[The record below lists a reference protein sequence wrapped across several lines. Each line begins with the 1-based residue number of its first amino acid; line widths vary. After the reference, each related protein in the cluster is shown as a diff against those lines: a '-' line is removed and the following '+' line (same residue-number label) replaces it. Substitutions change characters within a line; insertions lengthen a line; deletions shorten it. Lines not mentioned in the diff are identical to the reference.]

1 MGAQKVARIVS
12 EDVIVQRVN
21 AEAGSVPALL
31 LGENAIQ
38 MFAEIAGCGD
48 GSLGE
53 APRRGEGQC
62 GNMRLLLRQQQR
74 ILLGKSDIAGWGAF
88 LKNSVSKNEYL
99 GEYTG
104 ELISHREADK
114 RGKIYDRANSSF
126 LFDLNDQYV
135 LDAQRKG
142 DKLKFANHSA
152 KPNCYAKVMFVAG
165 DHRVGIFANER
176 IEASE
181 ELFYDYRYGPDQ
193 APAWARKPEAS
204 KKDESAITHLRK
216 KKMAT
221 EAAPMDEKAKRMRD
235 LLSSFYAPDP
245 SLSTSASSIN
255 ASFDNI
261 NSTSFDA
268 DHYMDLMIKKSN
280 LEVLLQRHV
289 QMAAEIKNLD
299 TDLQMLVYENYN
311 KFVSATDTIKRM
323 KSNIFGMEGNMDQLL
338 QKIMSVQ
345 SRSDGVNT
353 SLFEKRQHIENLHRT
368 RNLLRKVQFIYDLPA
383 RLQKCIKSEAYGDA
397 VRFYTGAMPILK
409 VYGDTSFQDCRR
421 ASEEAIEIIIKNL
434 QTKLFSD
441 SESIQARAEAAV
453 LLKQLDVPVDSLKA
467 RLLEKLEQSLD
478 GLQIKPEE
486 ASKLAEHNDSS
497 KDEESNNQGPV
508 KIHEDAVRGF
518 SEAMRAYREIFPDSE
533 ERLFKL
539 ARALTTM
546 HFENMEVY
554 IRKRVSAADFLG
566 IFRVI
571 WKDVV
576 LMDEV
581 LPEAALSDLSAEAAQ
596 VTLKQFVAKTF
607 SHLQQDISDTLLQLD
622 INQKEVV
629 DGEILNVVL
638 EASRKA
644 DFRQLLDEDTGMF
657 VKMKNSLIGWIQ
669 KGFQD
674 FFTSLEAHFLVL
686 SGKTSSSNETEG
698 LAEGKPSERVHAGLI
713 LVLAQ
718 HSVFIEQKVIPRITE
733 EIAASFSGG
742 NSQAFENGPAFI
754 PGELCRVFHAA
765 SEKILQHYIDTRTQK
780 ISIVLRKRFKTPN
793 WVKHKEPR
801 EVHMFV
807 DMFLQQLEEVGKEV
821 KQILPQGTFRKHK
834 RSDSNGS
841 NTTTSSRS
849 HTLHNDKMARSNS
862 QRARSQLFE
871 THLAKLFKQKVEI
884 FTKVEFTQESVV
896 TTIVKLCLKSLQE
909 YVRLE
914 TFNRSGF
921 QQIQLD
927 IQFLKAPLKEA
938 VEDEAAIDF
947 LLDEVIVAASERCLD
962 VIPLEPPILDKLIQA
977 KLAKS
982 KEHNNITVSS

>member
-1 MGAQKVARIVS
+1 
-12 EDVIVQRVN
+12 
-21 AEAGSVPALL
+21 
-31 LGENAIQ
+31 
-38 MFAEIAGCGD
+38 
-48 GSLGE
+48 
-53 APRRGEGQC
+53 
-62 GNMRLLLRQQQR
+62 
-74 ILLGKSDIAGWGAF
+74 
-88 LKNSVSKNEYL
+88 
-99 GEYTG
+99 
-104 ELISHREADK
+104 
-114 RGKIYDRANSSF
+114 
-126 LFDLNDQYV
+126 
-135 LDAQRKG
+135 
-142 DKLKFANHSA
+142 
-152 KPNCYAKVMFVAG
+152 
-165 DHRVGIFANER
+165 
-176 IEASE
+176 
-181 ELFYDYRYGPDQ
+181 
-193 APAWARKPEAS
+193 
-204 KKDESAITHLRK
+204 
-216 KKMAT
+216 MAT

-245 SLSTSASSIN
+245 SISTSNSSIN

-268 DHYMDLMIKKSN
+268 DQYMDLMIKKSN

-311 KFVSATDTIKRM
+311 KFISATDTIKRM

-353 SLFEKRQHIENLHRT
+353 SLFEKREHIEKLHRT
-368 RNLLRKVQFIYDLPA
+368 RNLLRKVQQFIYDLPA

-467 RLLEKLEQSLD
+467 KLLEKLEQSLD

-486 ASKLAEHNDSS
+486 ASKLVEHDDSS
-497 KDEESNNQGPV
+497 NDTESNDQHLA

-539 ARALTTM
+539 ARALTAM
-546 HFENMEVY
+546 HFENMELY

-566 IFRVI
+566 IFRII
-571 WKDVV
+571 WEDVV

-596 VTLKQFVAKTF
+596 VTLSQFVARTF
-607 SHLQQDISDTLLQLD
+607 SHLQQDISDTLLKFD
-622 INQKEVV
+622 INQKEAVE
-629 DGEILNVVL
+629 GEILKVIL
-638 EASRKA
+638 EASQKA
-644 DFRQLLDEDTGMF
+644 VLQGTTNIFQDFRQLLDENAGIF
-657 VKMKNSLIGWIQ
+657 IKMRDLINSWIQ

-674 FFTSLEAHFLVL
+674 FFRSLEAQFLVL
-686 SGKTSSSNETEG
+686 SGKTSSSNDI
-698 LAEGKPSERVHAGLI
+698 EGKSSDKIHAGLI

-718 HSVFIEQKVIPRITE
+718 LSVFIEQKVIPRVTE

-765 SEKILQHYIDTRTQK
+765 SEKLLQHYIDTRTQK
-780 ISIVLRKRFKTPN
+780 VSVLLRKRFKTPN

-801 EVHMFV
+801 EVHMYV
-807 DMFLQQLEEVGKEV
+807 DMFLHELEEVGKEV
-821 KQILPQGTFRKHK
+821 KQVLPQGTFRKHK
-834 RSDSNGS
+834 RTDSNGS

-849 HTLHNDKMARSNS
+849 NTLHSDKMTRSNS

-896 TTIVKLCLKSLQE
+896 TTTVKLCLKSLQE
-909 YVRLE
+909 YVRLQ

-927 IQFLKAPLKEA
+927 IQFLKAPLKET

-982 KEHNNITVSS
+982 KEHNNNNNNNNTVSS

>member
-1 MGAQKVARIVS
+1 
-12 EDVIVQRVN
+12 
-21 AEAGSVPALL
+21 
-31 LGENAIQ
+31 
-38 MFAEIAGCGD
+38 
-48 GSLGE
+48 
-53 APRRGEGQC
+53 
-62 GNMRLLLRQQQR
+62 
-74 ILLGKSDIAGWGAF
+74 
-88 LKNSVSKNEYL
+88 
-99 GEYTG
+99 
-104 ELISHREADK
+104 
-114 RGKIYDRANSSF
+114 
-126 LFDLNDQYV
+126 
-135 LDAQRKG
+135 
-142 DKLKFANHSA
+142 
-152 KPNCYAKVMFVAG
+152 
-165 DHRVGIFANER
+165 
-176 IEASE
+176 
-181 ELFYDYRYGPDQ
+181 
-193 APAWARKPEAS
+193 
-204 KKDESAITHLRK
+204 
-216 KKMAT
+216 MAT

-245 SLSTSASSIN
+245 SISTSNSSIS

-268 DHYMDLMIKKSN
+268 DQYMDLMIKKSN

-311 KFVSATDTIKRM
+311 KFISATDTIKRM

-353 SLFEKRQHIENLHRT
+353 SLFEKREHIEKLHRT

-467 RLLEKLEQSLD
+467 KLLEKLEQSLD

-486 ASKLAEHNDSS
+486 ASKLVEHDDSS
-497 KDEESNNQGPV
+497 NDTESNDQHPA

-539 ARALTTM
+539 ARALTAM
-546 HFENMEVY
+546 HFENMELY

-566 IFRVI
+566 IFRII
-571 WKDVV
+571 WEDVV

-596 VTLKQFVAKTF
+596 VTLKQFVARTF
-607 SHLQQDISDTLLQLD
+607 SHLQQDISDTLLKFD
-622 INQKEVV
+622 INQKEAVE
-629 DGEILNVVL
+629 GEVLKVIL
-638 EASRKA
+638 EASQKA
-644 DFRQLLDEDTGMF
+644 VLQGTTNIFQDFRQLLDENAGIF
-657 VKMKNSLIGWIQ
+657 IKMRDLISGWIQ

-674 FFTSLEAHFLVL
+674 FFRSLEAQFLVL
-686 SGKTSSSNETEG
+686 SGKTSSSNDI
-698 LAEGKPSERVHAGLI
+698 EGKSSDKIHAGLI

-718 HSVFIEQKVIPRITE
+718 LSVFIEQKVIPRVTE

-765 SEKILQHYIDTRTQK
+765 SEKLLQHYIDTRTQK
-780 ISIVLRKRFKTPN
+780 VSVLLRKRFKTPN

-801 EVHMFV
+801 EVHMYV
-807 DMFLQQLEEVGKEV
+807 DMFLHELEEVGKEV
-821 KQILPQGTFRKHK
+821 KQVLPQGTFRKHK
-834 RSDSNGS
+834 RTDSNGS

-849 HTLHNDKMARSNS
+849 NTLHSDKMTRSNS

-896 TTIVKLCLKSLQE
+896 TTTVKLCLKSLQE
-909 YVRLE
+909 YVRLQ

-927 IQFLKAPLKEA
+927 IQFLKAPLKET

-982 KEHNNITVSS
+982 KEHNNNNTVSS

>member
-1 MGAQKVARIVS
+1 
-12 EDVIVQRVN
+12 
-21 AEAGSVPALL
+21 
-31 LGENAIQ
+31 
-38 MFAEIAGCGD
+38 
-48 GSLGE
+48 
-53 APRRGEGQC
+53 
-62 GNMRLLLRQQQR
+62 
-74 ILLGKSDIAGWGAF
+74 
-88 LKNSVSKNEYL
+88 
-99 GEYTG
+99 
-104 ELISHREADK
+104 
-114 RGKIYDRANSSF
+114 
-126 LFDLNDQYV
+126 
-135 LDAQRKG
+135 
-142 DKLKFANHSA
+142 
-152 KPNCYAKVMFVAG
+152 
-165 DHRVGIFANER
+165 
-176 IEASE
+176 
-181 ELFYDYRYGPDQ
+181 
-193 APAWARKPEAS
+193 
-204 KKDESAITHLRK
+204 
-216 KKMAT
+216 MAT

-235 LLSSFYAPDP
+235 LLSSFYTPDP
-245 SLSTSASSIN
+245 SISNNASSIST
-255 ASFDNI
+255 SFDNI

-268 DHYMDLMIKKSN
+268 DQYMDLMIKKSN

-311 KFVSATDTIKRM
+311 KFISATDTIKRM

-353 SLFEKRQHIENLHRT
+353 SLFEKREHIEKLHRT

-397 VRFYTGAMPILK
+397 VRFYIGAMPILK

-453 LLKQLDVPVDSLKA
+453 LLKQLNVPVDSLKA
-467 RLLEKLEQSLD
+467 KLLEKLEQALD

-486 ASKLAEHNDSS
+486 ASKLAEYNDSS
-497 KDEESNNQGPV
+497 KDEETNDQGPA

-546 HFENMEVY
+546 HFENMELY
-554 IRKRVSAADFLG
+554 IRKRVSAAQFLG
-566 IFRVI
+566 IFRII
-571 WKDVV
+571 WEDVV

-596 VTLKQFVAKTF
+596 VTLKQFVARTF
-607 SHLQQDISDTLLQLD
+607 SHLQQDISDTLLKFD
-622 INQKEVV
+622 INQKEV
-629 DGEILNVVL
+629 LKVVL

-644 DFRQLLDEDTGMF
+644 VLQGTADIFQGFRQLLDENTVIF
-657 VKMKNSLIGWIQ
+657 VKMKDLLIGWIQ

-674 FFTSLEAHFLVL
+674 FFRSLEAHFLVL

-698 LAEGKPSERVHAGLI
+698 LIEGKSSDKIQAGLI

-718 HSVFIEQKVIPRITE
+718 LSVFIEQKVIPRITE

-742 NSQAFENGPAFI
+742 SSQAFENGPAFI

-765 SEKILQHYIDTRTQK
+765 SEKLLQHYIDTRTQK
-780 ISIVLRKRFKTPN
+780 ISVVLRKRFKTPN

-807 DMFLQQLEEVGKEV
+807 DMFLQELEEVGKEV

-834 RSDSNGS
+834 RTDSNGS

-849 HTLHNDKMARSNS
+849 NTLHNDKMNRSNS

-896 TTIVKLCLKSLQE
+896 TTTVKLCLKSLQE
-909 YVRLE
+909 YVRLQ

-927 IQFLKAPLKEA
+927 IQYLKAPLKET

-982 KEHNNITVSS
+982 KEHNNNTVSS